1 MLAHLLG
8 PAIRSHWAVDNSF
21 HWVMDMVFREEDCRV
36 RTNHAPTNFTT
47 IKHMA
52 RNLLRRPS
60 SKASMRVHRK
70 PAAWDDDFLTA
81 LITA

>member
-60 SKASMRVHRK
+60 SGDCILDKHTPRR
-70 PAAWDDDFLTA
+70 
-81 LITA
+81 